1 VAIRVPPGRAGRL
14 WLVRRLE
21 VARRG
26 ADVLDQKRQTLLRER
41 LALIERLTEAA
52 ADWERT
58 AAAAARW
65 NDRALAL
72 AGARRLRLASLHR
85 RNRAEVTVE
94 WHNAL
99 GTFFPAKATVRL
111 GPEPDF
117 VALGGGSGITHAAQ
131 AHAQALGAAARY
143 AALRAAHEALTAELA
158 ATTRR
163 LRAIERRWIPD
174 HQAALRTLELTL
186 EARELED
193 AIRVRWAA
201 ERRFSRLPLGG
212 LPGKSDLDGQLLRGA
227 RNGEGPRR

>member
-1 VAIRVPPGRAGRL
+1 MPITEPPRNTVAIRVPPGRAGRL

-131 AHAQALGAAARY
+131 AHAEALGAGARY

-201 ERRFSRLPLGG
+201 ERR
-212 LPGKSDLDGQLLRGA
+212 
-227 RNGEGPRR
+227 